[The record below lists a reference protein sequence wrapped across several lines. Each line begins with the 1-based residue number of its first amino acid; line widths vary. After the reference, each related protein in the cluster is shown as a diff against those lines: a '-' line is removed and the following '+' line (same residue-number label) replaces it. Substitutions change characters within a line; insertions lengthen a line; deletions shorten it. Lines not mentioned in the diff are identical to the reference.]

1 MNDYEQYLVNQM
13 NKIKRKYIVH
23 LSSHFH
29 DDETEAGSQ
38 ISSWVDRK
46 FHTLEE
52 KRTELVTLH

>member
-1 MNDYEQYLVNQM
+1 M